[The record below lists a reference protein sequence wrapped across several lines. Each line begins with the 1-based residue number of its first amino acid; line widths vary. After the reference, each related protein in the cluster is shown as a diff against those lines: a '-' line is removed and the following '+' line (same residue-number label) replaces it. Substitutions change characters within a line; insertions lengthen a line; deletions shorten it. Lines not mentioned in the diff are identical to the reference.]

1 MKKIISLSPK
11 SPAVTRTVP
20 PEVINHFIA
29 KIESLQDSIKA
40 VLQAEYVANL
50 DAKAQMEMQRAKN
63 LIEHSEEIHSRPRKE
78 WIKSNKNKL
87 QSLEV
92 EEPQKKQAPGLHR
105 MSRKKRRRL
114 AAQAVFD
121 AHHDGENESIPEPK
135 EKKKKKKKSESS
147 SEFDKETSALK
158 MSSEVIGGTYHF
170 RGYDPDK
177 KLGKK
182 KGSKKFKSR
191 SKYK

>member
-1 MKKIISLSPK
+1 MILSIDNQFLLP
-11 SPAVTRTVP
+11 S
-20 PEVINHFIA
+20 
-29 KIESLQDSIKA
+29 
-40 VLQAEYVANL
+40 
-50 DAKAQMEMQRAKN
+50 KN

-135 EKKKKKKKSESS
+135 MKKDKHISMDPFDEPKEKKKKSESS

-158 MSSEVIGGTYHF
+158 MSSEVIGGT
-170 RGYDPDK
+170 
-177 KLGKK
+177 
-182 KGSKKFKSR
+182 
-191 SKYK
+191 